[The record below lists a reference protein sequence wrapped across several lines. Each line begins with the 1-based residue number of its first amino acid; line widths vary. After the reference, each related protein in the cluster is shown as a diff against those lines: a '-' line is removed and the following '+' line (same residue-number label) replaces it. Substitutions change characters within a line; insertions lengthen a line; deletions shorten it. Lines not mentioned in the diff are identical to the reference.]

1 LTSEFESNEDNII
14 QEIPVKIN
22 ARVPKDFQSKQGTI
36 DTILT
41 HKSQKRFPVIQQLA
55 KELAVLR
62 RTFKWALS
70 TLDFSE
76 NGDRKKRSND
86 NSKLKKFDPKLAFV
100 LADQM
105 KDLDEEFI
113 RKIRSATDDMNMGKR
128 KMMEEKCEVRNLTCV
143 KFPTVKQCQG
153 IGMGGCLS
161 NSQII
166 KMLISPRM
174 LMFVL
179 MGIFAFVLCAGFLT
193 YYIMYL
199 RKSESNQVEPVNY
212 PSAPPE
218 ENDSQQRPN
227 KAGNAE
233 PTRPPNPNVTSTP

>member
-1 LTSEFESNEDNII
+1 M
-14 QEIPVKIN
+14 
-22 ARVPKDFQSKQGTI
+22 

-86 NSKLKKFDPKLAFV
+86 NSKLKKFDPKLAIV

-113 RKIRSATDDMNMGKR
+113 RKIRSGMYTTNK
-128 KMMEEKCEVRNLTCV
+128 EKY
-143 KFPTVKQCQG
+143 F
-153 IGMGGCLS
+153 
-161 NSQII
+161 
-166 KMLISPRM
+166 
-174 LMFVL
+174 F
-179 MGIFAFVLCAGFLT
+179 
-193 YYIMYL
+193 
-199 RKSESNQVEPVNY
+199 
-212 PSAPPE
+212 
-218 ENDSQQRPN
+218 
-227 KAGNAE
+227 
-233 PTRPPNPNVTSTP
+233 TSFFITT